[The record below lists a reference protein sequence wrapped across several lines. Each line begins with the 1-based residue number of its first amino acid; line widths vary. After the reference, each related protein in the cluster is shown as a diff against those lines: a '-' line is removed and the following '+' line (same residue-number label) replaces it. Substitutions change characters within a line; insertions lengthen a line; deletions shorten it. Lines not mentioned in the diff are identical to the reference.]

1 MIYSKSSANYAAKYD
16 LKRCFKSGFFFPL
29 VACGLFVLSLFST
42 IDKNLHGDEYVYK
55 IFASD
60 TYESYV
66 IYQFIYAACGALA
79 GLFSFRFLTSV
90 KMSNVY
96 LSMGISRKQL
106 VKNRIISSTVY
117 IALASII
124 PFIAAIILNSIY
136 FTVEAGLIKACAF
149 YALVYFGNMLL
160 GFAVASLF
168 AVSVGNFIE
177 SGVCTVTAL
186 VSPTAVIY
194 LAGIAIRNFINGAA
208 MSDYEMFYDFG
219 GFCRTF
225 TSYTRRFTPLE
236 YLNSI
241 PPVGYK
247 YVEGNTYALSG
258 FDYLTAIVWLLVAV
272 VILFFVTKLIEK
284 RKAEIA
290 GAIGANKKA
299 VRFVCAVLATVSF
312 MLLSEFTA
320 INKLVGCAASVIV
333 PVMIY
338 LGVAAAVYRNKA
350 DFVASLK
357 DGAVVVAVAIA
368 TTITLTTGIFGY
380 FSRVPDIEEI
390 EYAGICPASAEF
402 IMARNSSW
410 RASRASEKVY
420 GPMTD
425 KEDIKTI
432 TSIHQKVVDG
442 LGDGN
447 DSVCFVYKL
456 KSGRYIAR
464 FYKNVSVEG
473 ARASHNVV
481 NTKWYKELLTQAFS
495 DWDFDYDKEYE
506 KIPVATPETTQI
518 EETEIG
524 MMCDY
529 IYYKEKFN
537 SDEIYIYGKTL
548 NEYVKLID
556 VVGEAEYKEFRKVFS
571 EELVAL
577 TPDEIF
583 YPKEQA
589 LYHVR
594 VRMGEEE
601 DYNDSSMENIPVYKS
616 MKKTVEFLQRH
627 GIEFKNLTA
636 VDVAE
641 MRLITPEVVDVSIG
655 IRQEK
660 SMAASYLPAEFI
672 EEVYDGR
679 ENYDNDSVNA
689 FSDVEGT
696 TDRKLIEK
704 YFNAYRSYYSYSG
717 DNGKFV
723 QFIFKDGSDLVA
735 YIPEKE
741 L

>member
-1 MIYSKSSANYAAKYD
+1 M
-16 LKRCFKSGFFFPL
+16 
-29 VACGLFVLSLFST
+29 
-42 IDKNLHGDEYVYK
+42 
-55 IFASD
+55 
-60 TYESYV
+60 
-66 IYQFIYAACGALA
+66 
-79 GLFSFRFLTSV
+79 
-90 KMSNVY
+90 
-96 LSMGISRKQL
+96 
-106 VKNRIISSTVY
+106 
-117 IALASII
+117 
-124 PFIAAIILNSIY
+124 
-136 FTVEAGLIKACAF
+136 
-149 YALVYFGNMLL
+149 
-160 GFAVASLF
+160 
-168 AVSVGNFIE
+168 
-177 SGVCTVTAL
+177 
-186 VSPTAVIY
+186 
-194 LAGIAIRNFINGAA
+194 
-208 MSDYEMFYDFG
+208 
-219 GFCRTF
+219 
-225 TSYTRRFTPLE
+225 
-236 YLNSI
+236 
-241 PPVGYK
+241 
-247 YVEGNTYALSG
+247 
-258 FDYLTAIVWLLVAV
+258 
-272 VILFFVTKLIEK
+272 
-284 RKAEIA
+284 
-290 GAIGANKKA
+290 
-299 VRFVCAVLATVSF
+299 
-312 MLLSEFTA
+312 
-320 INKLVGCAASVIV
+320 
-333 PVMIY
+333 
-338 LGVAAAVYRNKA
+338 
-350 DFVASLK
+350 
-357 DGAVVVAVAIA
+357 
-368 TTITLTTGIFGY
+368 
-380 FSRVPDIEEI
+380 
-390 EYAGICPASAEF
+390 
-402 IMARNSSW
+402 
-410 RASRASEKVY
+410 
-420 GPMTD
+420 
-425 KEDIKTI
+425 
-432 TSIHQKVVDG
+432 
-442 LGDGN
+442 
-447 DSVCFVYKL
+447 
-456 KSGRYIAR
+456 
-464 FYKNVSVEG
+464 
-473 ARASHNVV
+473 
-481 NTKWYKELLTQAFS
+481 
-495 DWDFDYDKEYE
+495 
-506 KIPVATPETTQI
+506 ATPETTQI

-556 VVGEAEYKEFRKVFS
+556 VVGEAEYKEFRKVFA